1 MLKTRE
7 RSMFP
12 KPNVTGDIKDMSY
25 RIIEVKSLLGYTIA
39 KEAAK
44 TSTRLELRS
53 FMRWK
58 RDKVRTTKNPKRGEV
73 MGLTIEELGR

>member
-12 KPNVTGDIKDMSY
+12 KPNVTGDLKDMSY

-39 KEAAK
+39 KEAVK

-58 RDKVRTTKNPKRGEV
+58 RDKVTQPK
-73 MGLTIEELGR
+73 TQSEEKSWV